1 MKSSIKMGRILGIP
15 IHLHFSFLL
24 ILPLFV
30 YAFSVGSDTILW
42 ARIGFGDLGGPEW
55 IKYAWGTAAAVLFFA
70 TILVHEL
77 AHSYV
82 ALRFGVRI
90 KSITLMLFGGIAAM
104 EEVPKKPLQELK
116 MALAGPMSS
125 LAIGLAS
132 FGGMLLVDAAMDPS
146 VAMDGLTILLG
157 LMSLYNV
164 ILAGFNLLP
173 AFPMDGG
180 RVLRSALATRMT
192 YLEATR
198 NAARIGRYSAVA
210 MGVFGL
216 ITGNIWLIIIAFFV
230 YFGATEEEQSTIV
243 SESLT
248 GLKVG
253 HIMSAPVMV
262 VHPEMSV
269 QQLLDMIFATRH
281 TGFPVTAGGLVGVV
295 TLTDAQKVPRDRL
308 HEARVGDIMT
318 RQVVTVEPVMD
329 AEVAL
334 HLMSERRIG
343 RLVVV
348 HRGQLVGI
356 VTKKDFLRAVDV
368 VKTRGA
374 AFGPY
379 PPPPPPPSEPSPPA
393 ASS

>member
-132 FGGMLLVDAAMDPS
+132 FGGMLLVDAATDPS

-173 AFPMDGG
+173 
-180 RVLRSALATRMT
+180 
-192 YLEATR
+192 
-198 NAARIGRYSAVA
+198 
-210 MGVFGL
+210 
-216 ITGNIWLIIIAFFV
+216 
-230 YFGATEEEQSTIV
+230 
-243 SESLT
+243 
-248 GLKVG
+248 
-253 HIMSAPVMV
+253 
-262 VHPEMSV
+262 
-269 QQLLDMIFATRH
+269 
-281 TGFPVTAGGLVGVV
+281 
-295 TLTDAQKVPRDRL
+295 
-308 HEARVGDIMT
+308 
-318 RQVVTVEPVMD
+318 
-329 AEVAL
+329 
-334 HLMSERRIG
+334 
-343 RLVVV
+343 
-348 HRGQLVGI
+348 
-356 VTKKDFLRAVDV
+356 
-368 VKTRGA
+368 
-374 AFGPY
+374 
-379 PPPPPPPSEPSPPA
+379 
-393 ASS
+393 